1 MEDKNGLRTQNDG
14 LLEQISACIRKGK
27 VDANMAYPP
36 EMKGLPG
43 VDELTKEALEAGCS
57 ANEILSRAMIPAMG
71 VVGELFKEKKLF
83 VPQVLMSAMAM
94 KAAMKHL
101 KPFFSSGEIKRR
113 GVFII
118 GTVSGDLHD
127 IGKNLV
133 SMMIEGAGWKVIDLG
148 TDVKT
153 TKFMEALTENTN
165 SVLGMSALLTTTMAE
180 MEKSVREIHERYP
193 AQKIIIGGAPVNHVF
208 ASKIGADLYAPD
220 PQVAI
225 DYINSLN
232 IS

>member
-1 MEDKNGLRTQNDG
+1 MEDKDGLRTQKDD

-27 VDANMAYPP
+27 VDANMSYPP

-43 VDELTKEALEAGCS
+43 VDELTREALEAGCS

-101 KPFFSSGEIKRR
+101 KPFSSSGEIKSR

-118 GTVSGDLHD
+118 GTVAGDLHD

-153 TKFMEALTENTN
+153 TKFMEAVTENTN

-180 MEKSVREIHERYP
+180 MEKSVKEIHEHYP
-193 AQKIIIGGAPVNHVF
+193 TQKIIIGGAPVNHMF
-208 ASKIGADLYAPD
+208 AAKIGADLYAPD